1 MTDGWPFRI
10 AIGLALQFILSGCG
24 SLFSPCEG
32 VTCDRGIPKSDEI
45 NFFVANTGS
54 RSHSISVIDH
64 STRSVI
70 STIDVGGQPHGSA
83 PAKAGDRVYV
93 TLEDVPEVVAIDTG
107 SHQTLWRARIGPNS
121 DPLMLDTRLNEPSL
135 VLDDHL
141 LYVPDVTGDR
151 QVIVDT
157 SRGEMVGQIAMI
169 DPSDGKRMSAPHNT
183 YASSDGRSIFA
194 TAIFSRKIAKIDA
207 ATREIVRVY
216 PLAGQP
222 RPAALLDDLS
232 KIYVQYSQLHG
243 FVEVDLESGSETARI
258 VWPEARESPD
268 SFTKCHGIG
277 ISPDQKQ
284 LWAASNIDGMVY
296 AYSLPD
302 LRLVGSVA
310 VGDMPNWIAFTPDSR
325 FVYVTVQGDEI
336 SNGLVRVIDTTSLSI
351 ESTIEV
357 GHKPKRIHMV
367 KVGH

>member
-1 MTDGWPFRI
+1 MTDGRL
-10 AIGLALQFILSGCG
+10 ARLATGLVLLVLLSGCG
-24 SLFSPCEG
+24 SVVAPC
-32 VTCDRGIPKSDEI
+32 VDVRCDRGVPRSDAI
-45 NFFVANTGS
+45 HFYVANTGS

-83 PAKAGDRVYV
+83 PASAGDRVYV
-93 TLEDVPEVVAIDTG
+93 TLEDVPEVVAIDPR
-107 SHQTLWRARIGPNS
+107 SQQILWRARIGPNP
-121 DPLMLDTRLNEPSL
+121 DPQMPNTRLNEPSL
-135 VLDDHL
+135 ALEDRL
-141 LYVPDVTGDR
+141 LYVPDVAGNR

-157 SRGEMVGQIAMI
+157 KRGEMIGQIAMI
-169 DPSDGKRMSAPHNT
+169 DPADGKRMSAPHNT
-183 YASSDGRSIFA
+183 YASADGRSIFA
-194 TAIFSRKIAKIDA
+194 TAIFSRKIARIDA
-207 ATREIVRVY
+207 ATRQIVRVY
-216 PLAGQP
+216 SLAGQP

-243 FVEVDLESGSETARI
+243 FVEVDLESGIETARV
-258 VWPEARESPD
+258 VWPEARKSPD

-284 LWAASNIDGMVY
+284 IWAASNIDGKVY

-302 LRLVGSVA
+302 LQPIGSVV

-336 SNGLVRVIDTTSLSI
+336 SNGKVRVIDTTSLSI

-357 GHKPKRIHMV
+357 GHKPKRIHAVMV
-367 KVGH
+367 GR